1 MYFLKNQLII
11 LSIIK
16 NNNKEIDF
24 ELNNFLKK
32 IKIQILFLVS
42 N

>member
-24 ELNNFLKK
+24 ELNNFFKK
-32 IKIQILFLVS
+32 
-42 N
+42 

>member
-1 MYFLKNQLII
+1 MYFFKNQLII

-32 IKIQILFLVS
+32 
-42 N
+42 

>member
-1 MYFLKNQLII
+1 MYFFKNQLII

-24 ELNNFLKK
+24 ELNNFFKK

>member
-32 IKIQILFLVS
+32 
-42 N
+42 

>member
-24 ELNNFLKK
+24 ELNNF
-32 IKIQILFLVS
+32 F
-42 N
+42 